1 MINDIII
8 GKRIRELREKKGIS
22 QEELGKVLERT
33 HAAVS
38 DIERGKTKLAAT
50 DLSILANYFGVSTN
64 DILRD
69 EAVNSPVFTQYR
81 DSKDMTPDELDK
93 ANKVA
98 QDFIKFARELAEKTQ
113 K

>member
-38 DIERGKTKLAAT
+38 DIERGKTKLTVT
-50 DLSILANYFGVSTN
+50 DLLVIANYFGVSSN
-64 DILRD
+64 DVMR
-69 EAVNSPVFTQYR
+69 EEPVKSPAFTQYR
-81 DSKDMTPDELDK
+81 DSKDMTPEELEK

-98 QDFIKFARELAEKTQ
+98 QDFIKYARELAGKTQ